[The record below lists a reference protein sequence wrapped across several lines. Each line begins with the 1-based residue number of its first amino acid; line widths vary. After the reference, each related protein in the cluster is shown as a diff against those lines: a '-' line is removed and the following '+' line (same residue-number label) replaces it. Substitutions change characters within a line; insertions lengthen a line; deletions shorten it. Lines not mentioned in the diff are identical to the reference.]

1 MTEELNEGPIRIGAS
16 HASILSYYTR
26 WGGSES
32 CLGEACKER
41 KQTEVSQQRSD
52 KLSLKKMPGYCKT
65 IFVTDLVVKSISANG
80 YILRQYGRVD
90 RTSHPPFHMS
100 IKHLTATRKEA
111 GLVKKKKKKDWDLL
125 CHHRTSEH
133 LTGAESSLQAK
144 HDTSLQGTAVPF
156 RTGREL
162 DSLLIP
168 FGLEGGS
175 KIQPQRSGAA
185 WVCMWVP
192 HPEPSSALLATRQ
205 SLPQSLIGDQGPYK
219 GGLPVTCCVSGTV
232 QNLFFVCVKKCRCGY
247 IAPFLYRL
255 A

>member
-90 RTSHPPFHMS
+90 
-100 IKHLTATRKEA
+100 
-111 GLVKKKKKKDWDLL
+111 
-125 CHHRTSEH
+125 
-133 LTGAESSLQAK
+133 
-144 HDTSLQGTAVPF
+144 
-156 RTGREL
+156 
-162 DSLLIP
+162 
-168 FGLEGGS
+168 
-175 KIQPQRSGAA
+175 
-185 WVCMWVP
+185 
-192 HPEPSSALLATRQ
+192 
-205 SLPQSLIGDQGPYK
+205 
-219 GGLPVTCCVSGTV
+219 
-232 QNLFFVCVKKCRCGY
+232 
-247 IAPFLYRL
+247 
-255 A
+255 